1 VDAEDPRVFDVDD
14 FRRWWQQ
21 SLAGE
26 AAQDRSRG
34 RKLTRIAIALAGI
47 ALISSAMVLKGGAP
61 TLLKTRPV
69 APPANDIARAQNFSG
84 QSAGMPA
91 DIGTMPLA
99 GPPGATPIGPEV
111 DAQAVEELTSQAS
124 AQTTDPDPLRGGPCG
139 RRGR

>member
-47 ALISSAMVLKGGAP
+47 ALVSSAMVLKGGAP

-84 QSAGMPA
+84 QSAGMSA
-91 DIGTMPLA
+91 DIGTTPLA